1 MKRLFTIA
9 SFAAL
14 MLVSCDKPSNELGAE
29 GEGSVAI
36 TCGTST
42 EVTAITRA
50 ELTTEVSCT
59 TPAIEDFS
67 LTIDGVSMNY
77 TADYAAVAEF
87 NDSYLYKGTYKA
99 TVASGDVTVEGYD
112 KAAFVGEAEFEVKAR
127 EHTNV
132 EITATIANALVKVEV
147 TDQFKSYFPGGYSL
161 TLTTAQGNDFDVT
174 AQSELLFVAPTS
186 FVVNGSATKQPNPS
200 GVSTNRKLCII
211 TGNSTGFQVAIAGNF
226 QCYSITCDISGE
238 NITITLNESLVE
250 SVEIDEELNQYA

>member
-132 EITATIANALVKVEV
+132 EITATIANSLVKVEV

-186 FVVNGSATKQPNPS
+186 FVVNGSATKQPNQS
-200 GVSTNRKLCII
+200 GAEGVTVALPELKCESLQPRTIYNVTFDVST
-211 TGNSTGFQVAIAGNF
+211 AG
-226 QCYSITCDISGE
+226 QATL
-238 NITITLNESLVE
+238 TITLNESLVE